1 MPAKSKVTFAV
12 PLSLKNEIREH
23 MIRENYGLREK
34 SKWISEAVEK
44 LLSLKDYPELIS
56 YNDEM
61 HGFDEIET
69 VVLEYKQKLELD
81 KAILQVRKE
90 YPTLEGVKSRIMRTA
105 IMQRILRS

>member
-1 MPAKSKVTFAV
+1 MPAKSKITFAV

-23 MIRENYGLREK
+23 VIKGNYGLRGK

-44 LLSLKDYPELIS
+44 LLALKDYPELIS
-56 YNDEM
+56 YSDEM

-69 VVLEYKQKLELD
+69 VVLEYKLKLELD
-81 KAILQVRKE
+81 KAILNIRKE
-90 YPTLEGVKSRIMRTA
+90 YPTIEGVKSRIMRTA

>member
-1 MPAKSKVTFAV
+1 MPAKSKVTFAI
-12 PLSLKNEIREH
+12 PQSLKNEIREH
-23 MIRENYGLREK
+23 VIKGGYGLRGK
-34 SKWISEAVEK
+34 SKWISESVEK
-44 LLSLKDYPELIS
+44 LLSFKDYPELIS

-69 VVLEYKQKLELD
+69 VVVDYTLKLEID
-81 KAILQVRKE
+81 RAILNVRKK

>member
-1 MPAKSKVTFAV
+1 MPAKSKISFAV
-12 PLSLKNEIREH
+12 PSSLKNEIREH
-23 MIRENYGLREK
+23 VIKEGYGLRGK
-34 SKWISEAVEK
+34 SKWISEAVNS
-44 LLSLKDYPELIS
+44 LLLLKDYPELIS

-69 VVLEYKQKLELD
+69 VVLEYSQKIALD
-81 KAILQVRKE
+81 KAIIQIRKE